1 MTVATANEQRILR
14 ASIFVPRQGAWH
26 AYASVEA
33 EDTTGLTG
41 HIDLVFGEDVT
52 WTGYARRA
60 GASNGRVELF
70 VVGGAGG
77 LRTELDPCYYV
88 DAQAQIPL
96 DDLMRELGETLSSG
110 VSADVTGIT
119 LARWTRP
126 RGRGGALLSEL
137 AEALGV
143 ESWRV
148 LSDGTVWLGEESWP
162 DVEIEYDV
170 TMPSPA
176 HDTDEL
182 AVDAPTLTAGVTL
195 AGRRICYVQHIIE
208 PTRIR
213 SMVMYEADAA

>member
-1 MTVATANEQRILR
+1 MTIATANERRILR

-26 AYASVEA
+26 AYLSVEA
-33 EDTTGLTG
+33 EGTSGLTG
-41 HIDLVFGEDVT
+41 SIDLAFDGVT

-77 LRTELDPCYYV
+77 LRTELDPRYYV

-148 LSDGTVWLGEESWP
+148 LSDGTVWLGEEIWP
-162 DVEIEYDV
+162 DIELEYDI
-170 TMPSPA
+170 TAPSPA
-176 HDTDEL
+176 HDVDEL

-195 AGRRICYVQHIIE
+195 AGRRISYVQHIIE
-208 PTRIR
+208 PARIR
-213 SMVMYEADAA
+213 SVVSYEADAA